1 LGAGE
6 RAGFVASMRTA
17 DTEIARGERGAAL
30 EVLVAEL
37 DVGYDIDVP
46 WRPTSDRLIQLWR
59 PARR

>member
-37 DVGYDIDVP
+37 DVSYDIDVP
-46 WRPTSDRLIQLWR
+46 
-59 PARR
+59 